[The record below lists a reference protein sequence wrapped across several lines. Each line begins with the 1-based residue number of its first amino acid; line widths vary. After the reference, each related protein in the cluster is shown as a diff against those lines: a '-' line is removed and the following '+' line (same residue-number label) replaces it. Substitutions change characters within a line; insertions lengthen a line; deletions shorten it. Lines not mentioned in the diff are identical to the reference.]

1 MHTSLSAMLQCTRL
15 EPVVVVP
22 IKYRVLL
29 QDSLTIVDLSSDV
42 ERIDLTAAAD
52 SSQITDLLSA
62 YDKVN
67 DDTAAIKEEVA
78 NSQDALA
85 WEWEEAEAEAALVVE
100 EEASTLEPDDSK
112 PCPVCCKYISAKEL
126 DLHVNQQCLD
136 RQVRDAAATKIALR
150 LPSAPRPEEAVA
162 RLGRSARPRSCSTSR
177 TTTRCR
183 SSARSGRES
192 AAHSKS
198 HGTTASAFLFCAA
211 RAASTCESRCG
222 WSRTCH

>member
-1 MHTSLSAMLQCTRL
+1 MTKSTTIQQRSRRRWQTRRM
-15 EPVVVVP
+15 PSHGSGRRRRRRRRWWWRRRRAHSNRMIP
-22 IKYRVLL
+22 SRA
-29 QDSLTIVDLSSDV
+29 QF
-42 ERIDLTAAAD
+42 A
-52 SSQITDLLSA
+52 
-62 YDKVN
+62 
-67 DDTAAIKEEVA
+67 
-78 NSQDALA
+78 
-85 WEWEEAEAEAALVVE
+85 
-100 EEASTLEPDDSK
+100 ASTSPQRNWICTLTS
-112 PCPVCCKYISAKEL
+112 SASTARCGTL
-126 DLHVNQQCLD
+126 PLQ
-136 RQVRDAAATKIALR
+136 IALR